1 MGYSSSRI
9 FAKLATVPVLILA
22 PAMIMITMMGSFSTR
37 QYVFDMWV
45 TLFLGIF
52 CYWLTLLKYPMP
64 PILLGVILGPIAERG
79 FRRALM
85 ISHGSWMVFFTRP
98 ICIIMLILSAL
109 SVYVGLRIN
118 KRNLGKRKA

>member
-1 MGYSSSRI
+1 
-9 FAKLATVPVLILA
+9 LATVPVLILA